1 MILVIGELL
10 YDELPDGRRPGGA
23 PFNFARHMHRL
34 GHDVRLV
41 SRIGNDQNGDDL
53 LQAVQQTGLDDQYIQ
68 RDPQYATGR
77 VTVELDAHGIP
88 EYHIEEDVA
97 YDHLLLDALPPA
109 SEGDLIYF
117 GSLVQRT
124 KAGRKQLEQFL
135 VRQPD
140 HALRFYDVNFRA
152 GCMQS
157 EILAHSL
164 KQADSVKLNKEELE
178 LVAPLTGSR
187 LKGDSLVRH
196 LIDKFK
202 IEQITITFGKQG
214 SILYTGSEK
223 YTQPAGII
231 SDEQIV
237 DTVGA
242 GDAFSAI
249 IANGILTQ
257 TEPLTLLAQATLF
270 AEKICTISGAVPADN
285 TFYLE
290 LDRTKPAEKL
300 RKTETLQV

>member
-10 YDELPDGRRPGGA
+10 YDELPDGKRPGGA

-77 VTVELDAHGIP
+77 VTITLDAHGIP
-88 EYHIEEDVA
+88 KYHIEDDAA
-97 YDHLLLDALPPA
+97 YDHLLLDALPTA

-124 KAGRKQLEQFL
+124 KAGREQLEQFL
-135 VRQPD
+135 VRQPENV
-140 HALRFYDVNFRA
+140 LRFYDVNFRA

-164 KQADSVKLNKEELE
+164 EQADSVKLNKEELE
-178 LVAPLTGSR
+178 LVAPLTGSH
-187 LKGDSLVRH
+187 LKGDSLVRQ

-202 IEQITITFGKQG
+202 IEQMAITFGKQG

-223 YTQPAGII
+223 HTQPAGII

-300 RKTETLQV
+300 RKKETLQV